1 MTQSDRKP
9 DRKSI
14 RRLAGD
20 PPKRPGRR
28 PDEKWKPI
36 GRRYAR
42 PEIRKTQEWC
52 RQQPPYFWGALIVAA
67 VALVLLAVVLCT
79 SSRPEPRM
87 DEIIETLP
95 PPESNPYGP
104 EDFVYAGDYLT
115 CTAADSTLG
124 VDVSEHQGEID
135 WNQVRDAGVEYA
147 MIRLGYRGNT
157 EGGLFEDPMAEQNLQ
172 GARDAGLKVGAYF
185 YSQAT
190 TPAEA
195 REEAEYSLKILD
207 GMKLDYPLAFDWEYV
222 DEEARTGD
230 MDPITLTESTIA
242 FCEEVEQAG
251 YEPMVY
257 FNQDLGGRMF
267 LLEELTDYGF
277 WLAMYTDEMNY
288 PYRVDLWQYTQE
300 GTVPG
305 IPEPADIN
313 LQLP

>member
-1 MTQSDRKP
+1 MTQTDK
-9 DRKSI
+9 KTTEKAAG
-14 RRLAGD
+14 RRVPGRT
-20 PPKRPGRR
+20 PKRKA
-28 PDEKWKPI
+28 KW
-36 GRRYAR
+36 Y
-42 PEIRKTQEWC
+42 QE
-52 RQQPPYFWGALIVAA
+52 QPPHFWGALVVAA
-67 VALVLLAVVLCT
+67 AALILLIIMVSTAN
-79 SSRPEPRM
+79 RPEPRVG
-87 DEIIETLP
+87 EIIETLP
-95 PPESNPYGP
+95 PPEANPYSP
-104 EDFVYAGDYLT
+104 EDFAYQGDYLT
-115 CTAADSTLG
+115 CLTADSTLG

-135 WNQVRDAGVEYA
+135 WKKVRDAGVEYA

-172 GARDAGLKVGAYF
+172 GARDAGLKIGAYF

-251 YEPMVY
+251 YQPMVY

-267 LLEELTDYGF
+267 LLEELADYDF

-288 PYRVDLWQYTQE
+288 PYRVDMWQYTQE